1 MDEPQLILIYFIYG
15 LAFFCLGI
23 AVLLEGDRSL
33 DERLRLALRPLAAFG
48 ILHGINEW
56 LDMLQSIEN
65 FHPNPTGSSVL
76 FFSKITLL
84 AFSFLSLSGFGF
96 SLLAPNMRIRRL
108 SLLAPLF
115 LAAVWAFGLELLS
128 GKYSIMP
135 GFCQVACAWTRYSIG
150 IPAALA
156 ASIGLIAQQ
165 RNFRRAGMAKFGRD
179 SLVASIAFAWYAIA
193 QFFVAPSRLPPSTFI
208 NSDLFEH
215 WFNFPV
221 QLLRAGLAIV
231 ITVYVIRFMRSF
243 DTEIKQQIAHLQ
255 DLQLQEAKKREEM
268 RGGLI
273 KQIVAAQEAE
283 RRRIARELHDDTGQ
297 SLTAIGLGLRGI
309 STQIGNENTK
319 ATQNLRKLEAMT
331 TNSLNELQRMIANLR
346 PAHLDDLGL
355 AAAIRWYVNDARN
368 HTEIQIHFKSEGD
381 EVKVSD
387 EVKIALYRI
396 IQEAITNAIKH
407 SNANNLAINLNFLE
421 KRVMVEIKDDGV
433 GMDLNKINTDTSSS
447 WGLLGMQERTKL
459 LNGSFII
466 DSKEGRGFRISASLP
481 YKQPP
486 ITPLLSEE
494 IENDQ
499 NFISR

>member
-1 MDEPQLILIYFIYG
+1 MENFQLILIYFVYG
-15 LAFFCLGI
+15 LAFFLLGM

-56 LDMLQSIEN
+56 MDMFKRIEDLQLDQSGESIY
-65 FHPNPTGSSVL
+65 
-76 FFSKITLL
+76 FFVNLTIL

-115 LAAVWAFGLELLS
+115 LAAVWAFGLNILS
-128 GKYSIMP
+128 GKYHIMP
-135 GFCQVACAWTRYSIG
+135 GYCQVACAWTRYAIG

-156 ASIGLIAQQ
+156 ASIGLVAQQ
-165 RNFRRAGMAKFGRD
+165 RNFRQAGMAKFGRD
-179 SLVASIAFAWYAIA
+179 SLVASIAFAWYGIA

-208 NSDLFEH
+208 NEELFEY

-231 ITVYVIRFMRSF
+231 IAIYVIRFMRSF
-243 DTEIKQQIAHLQ
+243 DAEIQQQISHLQ
-255 DLQLQEAKKREEM
+255 ELQLQEAKKREEM

-273 KQIVAAQEAE
+273 KQIVAAQESE

-309 STQIGNENTK
+309 STQVGMDNPKI
-319 ATQNLRKLEAMT
+319 TQNLRKLEAMT

-355 AAAIRWYVNDARN
+355 AAAIRWYINDVRN
-368 HTEIQIHFKSEGD
+368 HTDILIHFKSEGD

-387 EVKIALYRI
+387 EVKIAIYRI
-396 IQEAITNAIKH
+396 IQESITNAIKH
-407 SNANNLAINLNFLE
+407 SEAENIFINLNFLE
-421 KRVMVEIKDDGV
+421 RRVMVEIEDDGV
-433 GMDLNKINTDTSSS
+433 GMDMARFNTHKHSS

-466 DSKEGRGFRISASLP
+466 DSKVGRGFRISASLP
-481 YKQPP
+481 YQQP
-486 ITPLLSEE
+486 ISTQLLTEDL
-494 IENDQ
+494 END
-499 NFISR
+499 

>member
-1 MDEPQLILIYFIYG
+1 
-15 LAFFCLGI
+15 
-23 AVLLEGDRSL
+23 
-33 DERLRLALRPLAAFG
+33 
-48 ILHGINEW
+48 
-56 LDMLQSIEN
+56 
-65 FHPNPTGSSVL
+65 
-76 FFSKITLL
+76 
-84 AFSFLSLSGFGF
+84 
-96 SLLAPNMRIRRL
+96 
-108 SLLAPLF
+108 
-115 LAAVWAFGLELLS
+115 
-128 GKYSIMP
+128 MP

-150 IPAALA
+150 IPAAFA

-165 RNFRRAGMAKFGRD
+165 RNFRQAGMAKFGRD
-179 SLVASIAFAWYAIA
+179 SLVASIAFGWYGIA

-208 NSDLFEH
+208 NDELFEH

-221 QLLRAGLAIV
+221 QLLRAGLGIIIA
-231 ITVYVIRFMRSF
+231 VYVIRFMRSF
-243 DTEIKQQIAHLQ
+243 DAEIKQQISHLQ
-255 DLQLQEAKKREEM
+255 ELQLQEAKKREEM

-309 STQIGNENTK
+309 STQIGNENSK

-355 AAAIRWYVNDARN
+355 AAAIRWYVNDVRN
-368 HTEIQIHFKSEGD
+368 HTDIQIHFKSEGD

-407 SNANNLAINLNFLE
+407 SQAKNLTINLNFLD

-433 GMDLNKINTDTSSS
+433 GMDLNQFSTDTHSS

-481 YKQPP
+481 YKQPS
-486 ITPLLSEE
+486 ITPLLPEE
-494 IENDQ
+494 LENDK
-499 NFISR
+499 NFASR

>member
-1 MDEPQLILIYFIYG
+1 MVEISMGNIELILIYFVYG
-15 LAFFCLGI
+15 LAFFLLGI

-33 DERLRLALRPLAAFG
+33 DERLRLALRPMAAFG

-56 LDMLQSIEN
+56 MDMFKRIEN
-65 FHPNPTGSSVL
+65 FQLNPSGEAL
-76 FFSKITLL
+76 FFFVNITIL

-115 LAAVWAFGLELLS
+115 LAAVWAFGLNILS
-128 GKYSIMP
+128 ARYHILP
-135 GFCQVACAWTRYSIG
+135 GYCQVACAWTRYAIG
-150 IPAALA
+150 MPAAFA
-156 ASIGLIAQQ
+156 ASIGLVAQQ
-165 RNFRRAGMAKFGRD
+165 RSFRQAGMAKFGRD
-179 SLVASIAFAWYAIA
+179 SLVASIAFAWYGIA

-208 NSDLFEH
+208 NEELFEY

-221 QLLRAGLAIV
+221 QLLRAGLAV
-231 ITVYVIRFMRSF
+231 IIAVYVIRFMRSF
-243 DTEIKQQIAHLQ
+243 DAEIKQQISHLQ
-255 DLQLQEAKKREEM
+255 ELQLREAKKREEM

-273 KQIVAAQEAE
+273 KQIVAAQESE
-283 RRRIARELHDDTGQ
+283 RQRIARELHDDTGQ

-309 STQIGNENTK
+309 STQLGNENSK

-355 AAAIRWYVNDARN
+355 AAAIRWYVNDVRN
-368 HTEIQIHFKSEGD
+368 HTDIQIHFKSEGD
-381 EVKVSD
+381 EVKVTD

-396 IQEAITNAIKH
+396 IQEAITNTIKH
-407 SNANNLAINLNFLE
+407 SQAKNIFINLNFLE
-421 KRVMVEIKDDGV
+421 KRVMVDIEDDGV
-433 GMDLNKINTDTSSS
+433 GMDMEKFNTQKHAS

-466 DSKEGRGFRISASLP
+466 DSKIGRGFRISASLP
-481 YKQPP
+481 YNLPAKSA
-486 ITPLLSEE
+486 ILSEDLG
-494 IENDQ
+494 ND
-499 NFISR
+499 

>member
-1 MDEPQLILIYFIYG
+1 MENIQLILIYFVYG
-15 LAFFCLGI
+15 LAFFLLGM

-56 LDMLQSIEN
+56 MDMFKRIEN
-65 FHPNPTGSSVL
+65 IQFGQSGESIY
-76 FFSKITLL
+76 FFINLTIL

-115 LAAVWAFGLELLS
+115 LAAVWAFGLNILS
-128 GKYSIMP
+128 GKYHIMP
-135 GFCQVACAWTRYSIG
+135 GYCQVACAWTRYAIG

-156 ASIGLIAQQ
+156 ASIGLVAQQ
-165 RNFRRAGMAKFGRD
+165 RNFRQAGMAKFGRD
-179 SLVASIAFAWYAIA
+179 SLVASIAFAWYGIA

-208 NSDLFEH
+208 NEELFEY

-231 ITVYVIRFMRSF
+231 IAIYVIRFMRSF
-243 DTEIKQQIAHLQ
+243 DAEIQQQISRLQ
-255 DLQLQEAKKREEM
+255 ELQLQEAKKREEM

-273 KQIVAAQEAE
+273 KQIVAAQESE

-309 STQIGNENTK
+309 STQVGTDNPKI
-319 ATQNLRKLEAMT
+319 TQNLRQLEAMT

-355 AAAIRWYVNDARN
+355 APAIRWYINDLRN
-368 HTEIQIHFKSEGD
+368 HTDIQIHFKSEGD

-387 EVKIALYRI
+387 EVKIAVYRI

-407 SNANNLAINLNFLE
+407 SEAENIFINLNFLQR
-421 KRVMVEIKDDGV
+421 RVMVEIEDDGV
-433 GMDLNKINTDTSSS
+433 GMDLDRFNTHKHSS

-466 DSKEGRGFRISASLP
+466 DSKVGRGFRISASLP
-481 YKQPP
+481 YQQPTIP
-486 ITPLLSEE
+486 QLLTEDLQ
-494 IENDQ
+494 ND
-499 NFISR
+499 

>member
-1 MDEPQLILIYFIYG
+1 MNDVQLILIYFVYG

-33 DERLRLALRPLAAFG
+33 DERLRLALRPLAVFG

-56 LDMLQSIEN
+56 MDMFKRIEPLQD
-65 FHPNPTGSSVL
+65 NPAGEAI
-76 FFSKITLL
+76 FFFANITIL

-115 LAAVWAFGLELLS
+115 LAAIWAFGLNILS
-128 GKYSIMP
+128 GKYHIMP
-135 GFCQVACAWTRYSIG
+135 GFCQVACAWTRYAIG

-156 ASIGLIAQQ
+156 ASIGLVAQQ
-165 RNFRRAGMAKFGRD
+165 RNFRQAGMAKFGRD
-179 SLVASIAFAWYAIA
+179 SLVASIAFAWYGIA

-208 NSDLFEH
+208 NEELFEH

-221 QLLRAGLAIV
+221 QLLRAGLAVV
-231 ITVYVIRFMRSF
+231 IAVYVIRFMRSF
-243 DTEIKQQIAHLQ
+243 DTEIQQQISHLQ
-255 DLQLQEAKKREEM
+255 KLQLDEAQKREEM

-283 RRRIARELHDDTGQ
+283 RQRIARELHDETGQ

-319 ATQNLRKLEAMT
+319 VTQNMRKLEAMT

-355 AAAIRWYVNDARN
+355 AAAIRWYVNDLRN
-368 HTEIQIHFKSEGD
+368 HTDIDIHLKFEGD

-407 SNANNLAINLNFLE
+407 SQATNVFINLNFLD
-421 KRVMVEIKDDGV
+421 KRVMVEIEDDGV
-433 GMDLNKINTDTSSS
+433 GMDMSRFNTQKHSS

-466 DSKEGRGFRISASLP
+466 DSKVGRGFRISASLP

-486 ITPLLSEE
+486 VSQILKEE
-494 IENDQ
+494 KRE
-499 NFISR
+499 

>member
-1 MDEPQLILIYFIYG
+1 MNDVQLILIYFVYG

-33 DERLRLALRPLAAFG
+33 DERLRLALRPLAVFG

-56 LDMLQSIEN
+56 MDMFKRIEPLQD
-65 FHPNPTGSSVL
+65 NPAGEAI
-76 FFSKITLL
+76 FFFANITIL

-115 LAAVWAFGLELLS
+115 LAAIWAFGLNILS
-128 GKYSIMP
+128 GKYHIMP
-135 GFCQVACAWTRYSIG
+135 GFCQVACAWTRYAIG

-156 ASIGLIAQQ
+156 ASIGLVAQQ
-165 RNFRRAGMAKFGRD
+165 RNFRQAGMAKFGRD
-179 SLVASIAFAWYAIA
+179 SLVASIAFAWYGIA

-208 NSDLFEH
+208 NEELFEH

-221 QLLRAGLAIV
+221 QLLRAGLAVV
-231 ITVYVIRFMRSF
+231 IAVYVIRFMRSF
-243 DTEIKQQIAHLQ
+243 DTEIQQQISHLQ
-255 DLQLQEAKKREEM
+255 KLQLDEAQKREEM

-283 RRRIARELHDDTGQ
+283 RQRIARELHDETGQ

-319 ATQNLRKLEAMT
+319 VTQNMRKLEAMT

-355 AAAIRWYVNDARN
+355 AAAIRWYVNDLRN
-368 HTEIQIHFKSEGD
+368 HTDIDIHLKFEGD

-407 SNANNLAINLNFLE
+407 SQATNVFINLNFLD
-421 KRVMVEIKDDGV
+421 KRVMVEIEDDGV
-433 GMDLNKINTDTSSS
+433 GMDMSRFNTQKHSS
-447 WGLLGMQERTKL
+447 WGLLGMQERTNL

-466 DSKEGRGFRISASLP
+466 DSKVGRGFRISASLP

-486 ITPLLSEE
+486 VSQILKEE
-494 IENDQ
+494 KRE
-499 NFISR
+499 